1 MIKKEEILKILED
14 YPGREEIFVVDL
26 RISSSNRISLFVD
39 RMEGI
44 PIEECVKLS
53 RFIEHHLDRDKED
66 FELMVSSPG
75 LDMPFLVKEQ
85 YRKYTGKQIKLRLKD
100 GRERKGQLVEVSEDG
115 IVFEEKRKTD
125 KKKNRKKKNEEEEP
139 VRKVYSFDEIE
150 QAKLII
156 EFK

>member
-85 YRKYTGKQIKLRLKD
+85 YRKYTGKQIKLKLKD

-125 KKKNRKKKNEEEEP
+125 KKKNRKKKKVEEEP
-139 VRKVYSFDEIE
+139 VRKAYSFDEIE